1 MFPKI
6 ELAYIS
12 DRNRIIIQSLDIYI
26 YLIISQNNY
35 SKKIISLVREEFLS
49 YEKQLQ
55 ILNIKFANTTNNVT
69 MERQS
74 FLKKTCYYSKNFQ
87 REIKYI
93 SMHCKM
99 LFGTCGEKQ

>member
-1 MFPKI
+1 M
-6 ELAYIS
+6 
-12 DRNRIIIQSLDIYI
+12 
-26 YLIISQNNY
+26 
-35 SKKIISLVREEFLS
+35 
-49 YEKQLQ
+49 LQ
-55 ILNIKFANTTNNVT
+55 WKDKA
-69 MERQS
+69 